1 MESLN
6 HSVISLNKDLID
18 VIEELSEEE
27 NAKESD
33 ESFTKEFYQTMH

>member
-6 HSVISLNKDLID
+6 HSKISNKDLID
-18 VIEELSEEE
+18 IIEELDEEDVL
-27 NAKESD
+27 ESD